1 MQEFTARQR
10 KMLWIG
16 RMVVHALRSWTQRT
30 ATEFNLASHTVLHY
44 NPRQSDD
51 KEELSSFAPYFCA
64 LTQMRNPIQI
74 ALVVLFFAARSA
86 FAGDWAQFLGPHANG
101 ISDETG
107 LLDKWPETGPRVI
120 WDKSIGT
127 GYGAPSV
134 IDQKL
139 VYHQRIGDEEIVEC
153 LNADTG
159 VSQWHYN
166 YPSHFVDPYGYNNG
180 PRSTPLLTSNACY
193 TFGAEGKLTCL
204 ELQTGKVVWQRDT
217 GSDFNV
223 PEAFFGVG
231 STPILEGGLLI
242 VMVGGQP
249 NSCVV
254 AFDPATGKT
263 VWQGGGESNWEGVPK
278 KGWPGEPPVHWNPVE
293 KQASYSTPYA
303 TTIHR
308 KRQILCLTRQG
319 LISLDPKTG
328 AVNFCYWFSSRV
340 NESVNAMRPVVVDD
354 MIFISAAYYKIGS
367 VLLRVNPD
375 DKSVSEV
382 WRGTSMELHWTTPI
396 YLDGYLYAC
405 SGRNE
410 PDARM
415 RCVEFK
421 TGKLMWDVD
430 ERWLPHSTL
439 TPGVYGR
446 GSSILADGK
455 LITLGEGGILG
466 LFKPNP
472 EKQEEICRFQLPQ
485 LHHPSWAA
493 PVLSRKKL
501 YLRSE
506 DHLVCVDLAK

>member
-1 MQEFTARQR
+1 
-10 KMLWIG
+10 
-16 RMVVHALRSWTQRT
+16 
-30 ATEFNLASHTVLHY
+30 
-44 NPRQSDD
+44 
-51 KEELSSFAPYFCA
+51 
-64 LTQMRNPIQI
+64 MRNSIQI
-74 ALVVLFFAARSA
+74 ALVVFFLAVGSA
-86 FAGDWAQFLGPHANG
+86 LAGDWPQFLGPHANG

-107 LLDKWPETGPRVI
+107 LLDKWPETGPRVV

-139 VYHQRIGDEEIVEC
+139 VFHQRVGDEEIVEC

-159 VSQWHYN
+159 ASLWHYN

-204 ELQTGKVVWQRDT
+204 ELQTGKLIWQRDT

-303 TTIHR
+303 ATIHG
-308 KRQILCLTRQG
+308 KRQIICLTRQG

-328 AVNFCYWFSSRV
+328 AVNFCYWFCSRV

-367 VLLRVNPD
+367 AVLRVNPD
-375 DKSVSEV
+375 DKGVSEV

-430 ERWLPHSTL
+430 ERWQPHSTL
-439 TPGVYGR
+439 TPDVYGR

-493 PVLSRKKL
+493 PVLSQKKL